1 MKNEGKT
8 RKKRYFFKICIAII
22 FTITCCG
29 CFRQHVNDFG
39 IVTSVEKKDPEF
51 PFARDKKY
59 RITVGQEFNTRF
71 KTKCYIYT
79 NKLYQVGDTIII
91 R

>member
-1 MKNEGKT
+1 MKQKEKV
-8 RKKRYFFKICIAII
+8 KEFFVTVCIVITLI
-22 FTITCCG
+22 ITCCC

-39 IVTSVEKKDPEF
+39 IVIGVEEKDTEF
-51 PFARDKKY
+51 IFAKDKKY

-79 NKLYQVGDTIII
+79 NKLYQVGDTIKI